1 MDRAARGGVGDGAP
15 ADNDPMDAAAAG
27 AANAPG
33 TPSADAR
40 EAEVGA
46 AAAASTEAAAPRGAA
61 LLRERRWEEA
71 VREFDA
77 RLQATPAGA
86 PERAPLLLGRAG
98 ALRGL
103 AGALRAIP
111 AAASERRAVYA
122 PDPHALAAA
131 ALRDADA
138 ALRIEGLPVIA
149 CHAARGDALQLLE
162 RYAEAAEAFRAA
174 ELHATGRCP
183 ALSARRAAADAALGA
198 PVSAAAAA
206 AAARLV
212 SCAAARAAAEADLEC
227 SLCARLFF
235 EPVTTPCGHT
245 FCRGCL
251 ARAGDHCARC
261 PICRTLLHVGRAPPV
276 TRVLQTIL
284 ERAFPAETAAR
295 AAEEAAAGGAP
306 AGAGGVAAP
315 LPLFVMAA
323 LLPGE
328 RMALNIFEPRYRLM
342 LRRVMEGS
350 RRLGMAALAPGGAA
364 LAPAAVE
371 GEIVEFEALPDG
383 RFLIEVVGRRRFR
396 ITNPSEVDGYRVAV
410 PDFFADAPP
419 APGSPA
425 AAELDAA
432 LAVVGGAADA
442 WVARLRALGHS
453 RAAVAELLRRVG
465 ERPCA
470 GAPEALSFWVAAL
483 ALGDGGGQATKAAVL
498 AETSTL
504 GRLRALQPALEQLQA
519 AGHGDCGVM

>member
-1 MDRAARGGVGDGAP
+1 
-15 ADNDPMDAAAAG
+15 
-27 AANAPG
+27 
-33 TPSADAR
+33 
-40 EAEVGA
+40 
-46 AAAASTEAAAPRGAA
+46 
-61 LLRERRWEEA
+61 
-71 VREFDA
+71 
-77 RLQATPAGA
+77 
-86 PERAPLLLGRAG
+86 
-98 ALRGL
+98 
-103 AGALRAIP
+103 
-111 AAASERRAVYA
+111 
-122 PDPHALAAA
+122 
-131 ALRDADA
+131 
-138 ALRIEGLPVIA
+138 
-149 CHAARGDALQLLE
+149 
-162 RYAEAAEAFRAA
+162 
-174 ELHATGRCP
+174 
-183 ALSARRAAADAALGA
+183 
-198 PVSAAAAA
+198 
-206 AAARLV
+206 
-212 SCAAARAAAEADLEC
+212 
-227 SLCARLFF
+227 
-235 EPVTTPCGHT
+235 
-245 FCRGCL
+245 
-251 ARAGDHCARC
+251 
-261 PICRTLLHVGRAPPV
+261 
-276 TRVLQTIL
+276 VLQTLL

-306 AGAGGVAAP
+306 TGGAAAP
-315 LPLFVMAA
+315 LPLFVMAI

-364 LAPAAVE
+364 LAPVAVE

-383 RFLIEVVGRRRFR
+383 RFLIEVLGRRRFR
-396 ITNPSEVDGYRVAV
+396 VTDPSEVDGYRVAV

-483 ALGDGGGQATKAAVL
+483 ALGDGGGQATKATVL

-519 AGHGDCGVM
+519 AGRGECGVM